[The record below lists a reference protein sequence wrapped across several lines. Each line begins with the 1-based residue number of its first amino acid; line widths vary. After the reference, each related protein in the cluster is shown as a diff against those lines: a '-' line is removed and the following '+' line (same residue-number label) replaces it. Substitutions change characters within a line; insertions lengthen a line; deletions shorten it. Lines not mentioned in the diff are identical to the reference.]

1 MGMIGL
7 LLPLLLAAGQEPA
20 HFPYQRWEAGDGSRA
35 GFDGDST
42 LHAFSGE
49 CTRLSAALH
58 ADLDR
63 LAATGGG
70 EVAFLVADLSTGKD
84 DRDANMLEDLA
95 ADRFPRI
102 VFRLDTLSGALAAAG
117 SSNLEAMG
125 AFTIRGVERARA
137 FPVQIERLPGGRLA
151 ARGELRFLQ
160 TDHGIEPHSTL
171 GLVKVHDEVRV
182 WFDLQLQ
189 PVAAAERPG
198 RMNAVRCTE
207 TVRIPGAPPAT
218 ASAAWQLWSAGDAAL
233 LIGSGEWW
241 LADAAGAGLRVD
253 ARRGRQLAAG
263 AAVET
268 AFAEARARLESF
280 QRRLAALSPE
290 QRAQAGTK
298 LEETIARLQATLA
311 EAPPPGPVEVKRA
324 GDQVELL
331 LGGTAWAVLQGLDGD
346 APVPAALA
354 AMPDL
359 PAAIRAGL
367 SQLRGTPARV
377 QLRAATPAGTR
388 EYVLELATGSEA
400 VIPAWALDPAAWP
413 PPETASAH

>member
-1 MGMIGL
+1 MSGL
-7 LLPLLLAAGQEPA
+7 LLALMLAAGQEPA

-49 CTRLSAALH
+49 CGRLNATLH

-70 EVAFLVADLSTGKD
+70 EVAFLVADLSTGKE
-84 DRDANMLEDLA
+84 DRDANMREDLA

-102 VFRLDTLSGALAAAG
+102 VFRLDALSGALAADGG
-117 SSNLEAMG
+117 SELEATG
-125 AFTIRGVERARA
+125 AFTIRGVERVRT
-137 FPVQIERLPGGRLA
+137 FPVQIERLPGGRLT

-182 WFDLQLQ
+182 WFDLQLR
-189 PVAAAERPG
+189 PVTAAMRPG
-198 RMNAVRCTE
+198 RTSAVRCTE

-218 ASAAWQLWSAGDAAL
+218 TSAAWQLWSSGDAAL

-241 LADAAGAGLRVD
+241 LSGAAGDGQRLD
-253 ARRGRQLAAG
+253 PRRGRQLASG
-263 AAVET
+263 AAVEA

-290 QRAQAGTK
+290 QRAQAGAK

-311 EAPPPGPVEVKRA
+311 EAPPPGAVEVKRA

-331 LGGTAWAVLQGLDGD
+331 LGGTAWATLQGLDGD

-354 AMPDL
+354 ALPDL
-359 PAAIRAGL
+359 PAAVRAGL
-367 SQLRGTPARV
+367 SQLRGTPARAR
-377 QLRAATPAGTR
+377 LRATTPAGTR
-388 EYVLELATGSEA
+388 EYLLEWAKSEDA

-413 PPETASAH
+413 PPEADSGH